1 VQKTAEQTQADVL
14 RMSVP
19 AEPDK
24 SIEMLILTLSGET
37 RTAFVDPYD
46 GAVIGTIPEG
56 GVMQIVR
63 KIHSLQ
69 YFGSLRR
76 SCGGS
81 SGQKD
86 RLACRRP
93 PRAGMPLSV
102 SLPLWLSPVCFIR
115 WLAFPSSP
123 G

>member
-1 VQKTAEQTQADVL
+1 MAASALVQKTAEQTQAGVL

-24 SIEMLILTLSGET
+24 SIEMLIRTPFGES

-56 GVMQIVR
+56 GVMQIVC

-69 YFGSLRR
+69 YFGFWAS
-76 SCGGS
+76 
-81 SGQKD
+81 
-86 RLACRRP
+86 
-93 PRAGMPLSV
+93 
-102 SLPLWLSPVCFIR
+102 
-115 WLAFPSSP
+115 
-123 G
+123 